1 MFKCMGDAVMALNE
15 SRKLLLD
22 DGLYQVRLDPS
33 STRADDMANVY
44 LERETL
50 DGSCTRI
57 GSAHLQA
64 NQQWMAA
71 IATAESESFRIVG
84 WTPDRRDAIVTL
96 WQHRREAF
104 LRHCA
109 L

>member
-1 MFKCMGDAVMALNE
+1 MAYDD
-15 SRKLLLD
+15 SRTLLLN
-22 DGLYQVRLDPS
+22 DGLYRVRLDPQ

-44 LERETL
+44 LERETV

-71 IATAESESFRIVG
+71 IATAETEGFRIVG
-84 WTPDRRDAIVTL
+84 WTQDRRDAIVTL